1 MYGWRGRLGLIVP
14 SSKTTMEEE
23 FRAWL
28 PEGISLHVSR
38 IRLRKVNVEEL
49 KSMKEGIERASALLS
64 DAGVDLIVYGCTTGS
79 LVGGRGYD
87 EEIRKRIEEVTGIR
101 AVATATAVIDAL
113 RELGARKVAVVT
125 PYIEEVNEKE
135 RRFLE
140 DNGFEVTSMKGLGI
154 ENNLEIGR
162 QPPEV
167 AYRLARET
175 DLNGADALFIS
186 CTNFRTFE
194 VIDPL
199 ELDLGIPVIS
209 SNSAT
214 LWAALRALNVRDDI
228 LGLGELL
235 LRL

>member
-1 MYGWRGRLGLIVP
+1 MYGWRGRVGLIVP
-14 SSKTTMEEE
+14 SSNTTMEEE

-28 PEGISLHVSR
+28 PDGVSLHVSR

-49 KSMKEGIERASALLS
+49 KSMKEGVKMASSLLA
-64 DAGVDLIVYGCTTGS
+64 DAGVDVIVYGCTTGS
-79 LVGGRGYD
+79 LVGGKGYD
-87 EEIRKRIEEVTGIR
+87 EEIRAEIEGETGVK
-101 AVATATAVIDAL
+101 AVATATAVLEAL
-113 RELGARKVAVVT
+113 RELGVKKVAVVT

-135 RRFLE
+135 REFLE
-140 DNGFEVTSMKGLGI
+140 DNGFEVTAMKGLGI
-154 ENNLEIGR
+154 EDNLEIGR

-167 AYRLARET
+167 AYRLARGVNLSRAE
-175 DLNGADALFIS
+175 ALFIS

-194 VIDPL
+194 VIDSL
-199 ELDLGIPVIS
+199 ELDMGVPVIS

-214 LWAALRALNVRDDI
+214 LWATLRALNVREDI